1 MDMTRTNMKSK
12 RRPGRVTI
20 FRSISSALVAD
31 RHARRVLAACVL
43 TACFASVTGCGG
55 FLHPVTDGSVWLR
68 GRVADVRPPS
78 MWTVRLYKENGGL
91 AREAT
96 VAPEF
101 NRSLTIAPG
110 QGKYYI
116 EVSCTGHSGKFRSQ
130 VYELGEM
137 RTVDLGT

>member
-1 MDMTRTNMKSK
+1 M
-12 RRPGRVTI
+12 
-20 FRSISSALVAD
+20 
-31 RHARRVLAACVL
+31 ACV
-43 TACFASVTGCGG
+43 ASVTGCGG

-78 MWTVRLYKENGGL
+78 TCTVRLYKENGSL

-137 RTVDLGT
+137 RTVDLGTIILKQ